1 MAVAARPR
9 RPLAPITTWRV
20 GGPAHDLLEPA
31 SADEVLA
38 CIRRARD
45 EGLPWAVI
53 GRGSNLLVADE
64 GFPGIVIRLVDTYH
78 AVSITEDRVT
88 AQAGA
93 STSALIKAGMEVGLG
108 GITFLSSIPG
118 SVGGAVF
125 MNAGAHGTQT
135 SDVLIGARVLEPD
148 GQIRWRT
155 PADLEMA
162 YRHTALQ
169 DAGDRVVLEA
179 AFRVVPQ
186 ASGAIRKEFLEM
198 AAWRRE
204 RQPQDPSAGS
214 VFANPQGDSAGRLI
228 EATGLKGYKVGGA
241 MVSPVHAN
249 FFVNTG
255 NATAAD
261 INRLIHEVRARVFEK
276 HGVLLKPEVRGLGL
290 VVGEV

>member
-1 MAVAARPR
+1 MAVATTPH

-20 GGPAHDLLEPA
+20 GGPAFDLLEPR

-38 CIRRARD
+38 CIRRAED
-45 EGLPWAVI
+45 EALPWTVI

-64 GFPGIVIRLVDTYH
+64 GFPGLVIRLVDTYD
-78 AVSITEDRVT
+78 AITVAEDRIV

-125 MNAGAHGTQT
+125 MNAGAHGCQA
-135 SDVLIGARVLEPD
+135 SDVLLGARILETT
-148 GQIRWRT
+148 GEIHWRT
-155 PADLEMA
+155 PAELAMT
-162 YRHTALQ
+162 YRHSTLQ
-169 DAGDRVVLEA
+169 EAGGVVLEA
-179 AFRVVPQ
+179 AFKVVPQ
-186 ASGAIRKEFLEM
+186 ATAAIRKEFLEM

-214 VFANPQGDSAGRLI
+214 VFANPPGDAAGRLI
-228 EATGLKGYKVGGA
+228 EVTGLKGYRVGGA

-255 NATAAD
+255 TAKAAD
-261 INRLIHEVRARVFEK
+261 INRLIHEVRAKVYEK

-290 VVGEV
+290 TVGEV